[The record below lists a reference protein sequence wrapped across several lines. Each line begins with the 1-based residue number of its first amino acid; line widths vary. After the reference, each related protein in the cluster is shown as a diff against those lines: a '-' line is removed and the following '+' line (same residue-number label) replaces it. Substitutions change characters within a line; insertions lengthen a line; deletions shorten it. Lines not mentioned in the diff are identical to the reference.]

1 MSKRVLNQ
9 MREGHILDNTI
20 FPQTRW
26 DEVDC
31 SDHTTHLMPMYG
43 RKHRRDKSCW
53 CAPTIYANDN
63 NDQLPL
69 VLHNV
74 EM

>member
-1 MSKRVLNQ
+1 MSKRVTNQ
-9 MREGHILDNTI
+9 MLEGHILDNTI

-31 SDHTTHLMPMYG
+31 SNDQSTHLMPMYG
-43 RKHRRDKSCW
+43 RKHRRDKACW
-53 CAPTIYANDN
+53 CAPTTYADND
-63 NDQLPL
+63 DRPL